1 MKRAIVLSG
10 GGSKGA
16 YQMGVWKA
24 LKKMNLNYDIVT
36 GTSVGALNGAL
47 MVQGNYF
54 KGVSLWR
61 QLSFKLLFDKENS
74 DSFKDALN
82 IKDIYKIYAKNIVLS
97 GGLKPEQLENTMY
110 KTINEK
116 KFRDSKIDYGMVTV
130 KVPKYEPLYL
140 TKKDIPKGELID
152 YLMASATCFPAFQ
165 VKKIGDDNFIDGGY
179 YDNMPINLA
188 IDMGADEII
197 AVDLNVVEIK
207 QPPKKNIKITYI
219 VPNNKLGSFLIFD
232 SKIAKQ
238 NIRYGY
244 NDTLKAFGKLEGKK
258 YSFKK
263 GQLENNYYK
272 NKERFIKL
280 AKDLSEFNDKNL
292 LDKIIDNQ
300 NLKKICSGNDLQVSK
315 IFNKQVEYLGKVFD
329 LNDSLIYSVNKFNNK
344 LLDRLYQIASLDL
357 KLIEK
362 KIKENE
368 IKDLLHTKIIIKYIY
383 DKINDNDLDKKN
395 VRNLLTIAKFFP
407 KDFLAA
413 LYLSSIKYS
422 LFNI

>member
-97 GGLKPEQLENTMY
+97 GGLKPEQLENTMH
-110 KTINEK
+110 KVINEEK
-116 KFRDSKIDYGMVTV
+116 IRNSKIDYGMVTV
-130 KVPKYEPLYL
+130 KVPKYEPLCL

-188 IDMGADEII
+188 IDMGASEVI

-207 QPPKKNIKITYI
+207 QPPKKNIKRTYI

>member
-97 GGLKPEQLENTMY
+97 GGLKPEQLENTMH
-110 KTINEK
+110 KVINEEK
-116 KFRDSKIDYGMVTV
+116 IRNSKIDYGMVTV
-130 KVPKYEPLYL
+130 KVPKYEPLCL

-188 IDMGADEII
+188 IDMGASEVI

-207 QPPKKNIKITYI
+207 QPPKKDIKITYI
-219 VPNNKLGSFLIFD
+219 EPNNKLGSFLIFD